1 MDGSGQAH
9 LLIMIMMIM
18 MMMMMLKMMMMMMM
32 SIKKDFSNVNDFYEA
47 VPLVIKLSCC
57 RKQIGFL
64 LSKNI

>member
-9 LLIMIMMIM
+9 LLIVIMMIM
-18 MMMMMLKMMMMMMM
+18 MMKMMIMMMM
-32 SIKKDFSNVNDFYEA
+32 SIKKDFSNVNNFYEA